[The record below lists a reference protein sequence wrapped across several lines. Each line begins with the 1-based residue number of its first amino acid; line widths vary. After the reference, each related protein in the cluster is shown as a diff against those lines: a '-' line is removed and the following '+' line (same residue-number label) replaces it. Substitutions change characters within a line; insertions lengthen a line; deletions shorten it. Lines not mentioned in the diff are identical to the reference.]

1 MYLKVWCT
9 YFFILL
15 CDHEHIDVLTCMY
28 SGQTSMSVW
37 CFILVPSILFL
48 NQNLLLCSD
57 FSDLVTLDSHWTP
70 GMLLQSPGLG
80 LQICDTMFELYVGSG
95 NPNRAPH
102 ACMESIFC
110 TSCHPN
116 PHLLQ
121 FMIHW
126 LKFTEAYMKIS
137 LKKLDHWTRCVIMG
151 QFPVRCEIRPL
162 YDSVVPP
169 STPTVS
175 ADKDSWLTLGRY
187 N

>member
-1 MYLKVWCT
+1 
-9 YFFILL
+9 
-15 CDHEHIDVLTCMY
+15 
-28 SGQTSMSVW
+28 MSVW

-48 NQNLLLCSD
+48 NQDLLLCSA
-57 FSDLVTLDSHWTP
+57 FRDLVTLDSHWTP

-80 LQICDTMFELYVGSG
+80 LQICDTVFELYVGSE

-110 TSCHPN
+110 PSCHPN

-121 FMIHW
+121 FIIYW
-126 LKFTEAYMKIS
+126 LKFTDAYMIIS
-137 LKKLDHWTRCVIMG
+137 LKKTCPLNKMRHHGPIPW
-151 QFPVRCEIRPL
+151 RCEIRPL